1 MIVGADGK
9 PRNLKVQRSAGMGLD
24 EKAIAAVNK
33 WRFQPATLDGR
44 PVAVRISV
52 EMSFRLF

>member
-1 MIVGADGK
+1 
-9 PRNLKVQRSAGMGLD
+9 MGLD